1 MTDRSETDIF
11 PAEAI
16 AIWASLP
23 RPVADTRWLQ
33 WADELS
39 EDMIELLRG
48 SLTSTFGRIDIP
60 KLPKNSRSCVLIHLR
75 ILENEYLQW
84 LQSPSDLL
92 DFALALRCTELSSSR
107 GSWYWSAEHQR
118 LWQFRGCDCDI
129 APSGIRLI
137 PLTGCSS
144 SREFFEQELTAR
156 IHLIGARLG
165 GDTAAARE
173 KLIGYVESGCS
184 YMHLEVEEVFGPFLA
199 PLRQQR
205 RIPIPETVSANPH
218 ALRRSEE
225 LNDLLENL
233 SSIDYLQQ
241 RQGIELEIHNL
252 SAQIVVSRPSDPVRT
267 STYDPYERW
276 REVG

>member
-1 MTDRSETDIF
+1 MTIRSEPDNF

-23 RPVADTRWLQ
+23 RPVADTRWMQ

-39 EDMIELLRG
+39 EDLIELLRG
-48 SLTSTFGRIDIP
+48 RLTSTFGRMDIP
-60 KLPKNSRSCVLIHLR
+60 KLPKNLRSSVLIHLR

-84 LQSPSDLL
+84 LQSPGDLL
-92 DFALALRCTELSSSR
+92 DFALGLRCTELSSSC

-118 LWQFRGCDCDI
+118 LWQFRGRACDI

-144 SREFFEQELTAR
+144 SSEFFERELTAR
-156 IHLIGARLG
+156 IHLVGTQLR
-165 GDTAAARE
+165 DVTAAARE
-173 KLIGYVESGCS
+173 KLIGHVESGCTH
-184 YMHLEVEEVFGPFLA
+184 MHLEVEEVFGPFLT

-205 RIPIPETVSANPH
+205 RISISETVSANPH
-218 ALRRSEE
+218 ALRRSET
-225 LNDLLENL
+225 LNNLLENL

-252 SAQIVVSRPSDPVRT
+252 SAQPSVPTISGSVSTRT
-267 STYDPYERW
+267 YESW